1 MSASTD
7 RSAINLRNK
16 LAKIGDLWTP
26 GIAAALNDY
35 HVKLAKIKGDFVWHS
50 HADTDELFLVVS
62 GELTILLRDG
72 EVRLREGEM
81 YVVPRGVEHK
91 PVAQEECHI
100 LMIEPAGTLN
110 TGDRDDDERTV
121 DQPQWL

>member
-110 TGDRDDDERTV
+110 TGDRGDDERTV